1 MNLSCDNGRSVR
13 LSQRECAVLELLMRS
28 PQTVYSKSALLT
40 RVGGTAGETGL
51 NNVEAYISFL
61 RKKFAFLG
69 SEARIETLRKAG
81 YRFMLPGEH
90 AANG

>member
-1 MNLSCDNGRSVR
+1 MSNAGPGGVESDHR
-13 LSQRECAVLELLMRS
+13 RS
-28 PQTVYSKSALLT
+28 PKYGAWTSSVT
-40 RVGGTAGETGL
+40 ED